1 MKDVSLIRNEKGG
14 VGITFVRAER
24 NDIYTVSGM
33 SPAGPAATSGAV
45 KVGDD
50 IIRVDG
56 IPIRLLSAPEVS
68 AKIVGKPFSQ
78 VVLSILEARY
88 KDTDSST
95 HS

>member
-1 MKDVSLIRNEKGG
+1 
-14 VGITFVRAER
+14 
-24 NDIYTVSGM
+24 M

-88 KDTDSST
+88 KDTDTGSST
-95 HS
+95 QSWEEQAKQEQLAVLSKIELLASPGKKGHA